1 MKRII
6 ALLAFLT
13 LVVVCYAQ
21 NDTAVNVIKEP
32 TGMRA
37 NGKIWVVMAV
47 CVTILLGLVAY
58 VVRLDRKIS
67 RLEK

>member
-1 MKRII
+1 MKRFI
-6 ALLAFLT
+6 ATFTFILLA
-13 LVVVCYAQ
+13 VIVIAQ
-21 NDTAVNVIKEP
+21 PNNEVNVQQVP

-58 VVRLDRKIS
+58 VIRLDRKIS
-67 RLEK
+67 KLEK